1 METKKQKI
9 GNWFRTSISAKMFVV
24 GFIFLMLL
32 IPLGFVKDLIRERE
46 TRQAEV
52 IQEINE
58 KWGNEVV
65 LYGPI
70 IKVPYKTY
78 TEEKSFDEKT
88 KTFVKTY
95 QEILNHAYFLP
106 KTLNID
112 AEVHTKQLER
122 GIYESVV
129 YTSDV
134 VMNGHFSDLDFSIAD
149 VPEEDII
156 WDRATL
162 LMQTSNLKGIR
173 NEINVQLNT
182 EEYTLKPRFDE
193 AFMSTLESGFLADF
207 SGTKS
212 NTPFSI
218 HLKINGSAALRFIPV
233 GGETSVSMQSD
244 WHSPSFNGNYLPNDE
259 TKKINAQGFKAHWTI
274 LETNRQ
280 FGQQFFNLLP
290 NLNKF
295 AFGTSLIVPIDDYQK
310 TERTSK
316 YGIMIIGLTLLVFLL
331 IQIISK
337 IAIHPFQYFM
347 IGLALVMF
355 YTLLISISEHQNFLI
370 AYVIAGVAVVGLIT
384 AYSKTILKNKKFPL
398 LILGSLSALY
408 AFIFVIIQLENY
420 ALLVGSIGLF
430 IILGIVMFTSK
441 KIDWSPTE
449 QGE

>member
-9 GNWFRTSISAKMFVV
+9 GNWFRTSISARMLVV
-24 GFIFLMLL
+24 GFIFLILL

-78 TEEKSFDEKT
+78 TEEKIFDEQT
-88 KTFVKTY
+88 KTFTKNYKEV
-95 QEILNHAYFLP
+95 LNHAYFLP
-106 KTLNID
+106 KKLDIKSKVN
-112 AEVHTKQLER
+112 TKQLER
-122 GIYESVV
+122 GIYETVV
-129 YTSDV
+129 YSADIT
-134 VMNGHFSDLDFSIAD
+134 MNGKFSEFNFSTAD
-149 VPEEDII
+149 IPEKDIV

-162 LMQTSNLKGIR
+162 LLQTSNLKGIR
-173 NEINVQLNT
+173 NEIQISMNQQ
-182 EEYTLKPRFDE
+182 EYTLKPKFDE
-193 AFMSTLESGFLADF
+193 SYMSTLESGFLKGLFAKDKNPAF
-207 SGTKS
+207 SL
-212 NTPFSI
+212 NV
-218 HLKINGSAALRFIPV
+218 LINGSESLRFVPV
-233 GGETSVSMQSD
+233 GGETSVSMHSD

-259 TKKINAQGFKAHWTI
+259 TKKISDNGFEAHWTV

-280 FGQQFFNLLP
+280 FGQQFFNNLP

-295 AFGTSLIVPIDDYQK
+295 AFGTSLIIPIDDYQK

-316 YGIMIIGLTLLVFLL
+316 YGILIIGLTLLVFLL

-355 YTLLISISEHQNFLI
+355 YTLLISISEHQNFLL
-370 AYVIAGVAVVGLIT
+370 AYVIAGVSVVGLIT

-398 LILGSLSALY
+398 LVFGSLTALY

-441 KIDWSPTE
+441 KIDWGN
-449 QGE
+449 Q

>member
-9 GNWFRTSISAKMFVV
+9 GNWFKTSISARMLVV
-24 GFIFLMLL
+24 GFIFLILL
-32 IPLGFVKDLIRERE
+32 IPLSFVKDLIRERE

-70 IKVPYKTY
+70 VKVPYKTY
-78 TEEKSFDEKT
+78 TEEKIFDEQT
-88 KTFVKTY
+88 KTFTKNYKEV
-95 QEILNHAYFLP
+95 LNHAYFLP
-106 KTLNID
+106 KKLDIKSKVN
-112 AEVHTKQLER
+112 TKQLER
-122 GIYESVV
+122 GIYETVV
-129 YTSDV
+129 YSADIT
-134 VMNGHFSDLDFSIAD
+134 MNGKFSEFNFSTAD
-149 VPEEDII
+149 IPEKDIV
-156 WDRATL
+156 WDKATL
-162 LMQTSNLKGIR
+162 LLQTSNLKGIR
-173 NEINVQLNT
+173 NEIQITMNQQ
-182 EEYTLKPRFDE
+182 EYTLKPKFDE
-193 AFMSTLESGFLADF
+193 SYMSTLESGFLKGLFAKDKNPDF
-207 SGTKS
+207 SL
-212 NTPFSI
+212 NV
-218 HLKINGSAALRFIPV
+218 LINGSESLRFVPV
-233 GGETSVSMQSD
+233 GGETSVSMHSD

-259 TKKINAQGFKAHWTI
+259 TKKISDNGFEAYWTV

-280 FGQQFFNLLP
+280 FGQQFFNNLP

-295 AFGTSLIVPIDDYQK
+295 AFGTSLIIPIDDYQK

-316 YGIMIIGLTLLVFLL
+316 YGILIIGLTLLVFLL

-355 YTLLISISEHQNFLI
+355 YTLLISISEHQNFLL
-370 AYVIAGVAVVGLIT
+370 AYVIAGVSVVGLIT

-398 LILGSLSALY
+398 LVFGSLTALY

-441 KIDWSPTE
+441 KIDWGN
-449 QGE
+449 Q

>member
-32 IPLGFVKDLIRERE
+32 IPLGYVKDLIRERE

-78 TEEKSFDEKT
+78 TEEKTFDEKT
-88 KTFVKTY
+88 KTLVKNY
-95 QEILNHAYFLP
+95 KEVLNHAYFLP
-106 KTLNID
+106 KSLNITS
-112 AEVHTKQLER
+112 EVNTKQLER

-129 YTSDV
+129 YTAD
-134 VMNGHFSDLDFSIAD
+134 MDMKGDFTDFDFSKVDI
-149 VPEEDII
+149 PEEDII

-162 LMQTSNLKGIR
+162 LLQTSNLKGIR
-173 NEINVQLNT
+173 TEITIQMDQND
-182 EEYTLKPRFDE
+182 YTLKPKFDE
-193 AFMSTLESGFLADF
+193 AYMSTLESGFLTGL
-207 SGTKS
+207 GTNS
-212 NTPFSI
+212 NAPFSM

-233 GGETSVSMQSD
+233 GGETSVHMQSD
-244 WHSPSFNGNYLPNDE
+244 WHSPSFNGNFLPNDE
-259 TKKINAQGFKAHWTI
+259 TKKISDNGFEVHWTV

-280 FGQQFFNLLP
+280 FGQQFFNQLP
-290 NLNKF
+290 NLNTF
-295 AFGTSLIVPIDDYQK
+295 AFGTSLIVTIDDYQK

-370 AYVIAGVAVVGLIT
+370 AYIIAVVAVVGLIT
-384 AYSKTILKNKKFPL
+384 AYSKTILKHRKFPL

-441 KIDWSPTE
+441 KIDWANNA
-449 QGE
+449 

>member
-9 GNWFRTSISAKMFVV
+9 GNWFKTSISARMLVV
-24 GFIFLMLL
+24 GFIFLILL
-32 IPLGFVKDLIRERE
+32 IPLSFVKDLIRERE

-70 IKVPYKTY
+70 VKVPYKTY
-78 TEEKSFDEKT
+78 TEEKIFDEQT
-88 KTFVKTY
+88 KTFTKNYKEV
-95 QEILNHAYFLP
+95 LNHAYFLP
-106 KTLNID
+106 KKLDIKSKVN
-112 AEVHTKQLER
+112 TKQLER
-122 GIYESVV
+122 GIYETVV
-129 YTSDV
+129 YSADIT
-134 VMNGHFSDLDFSIAD
+134 MNGKFPEFNFSTAD
-149 VPEEDII
+149 IPEKDIV
-156 WDRATL
+156 WDKATL
-162 LMQTSNLKGIR
+162 LLQTSNLKGIR
-173 NEINVQLNT
+173 NEIQITMNQQ
-182 EEYTLKPRFDE
+182 EYTLKPKFDE
-193 AFMSTLESGFLADF
+193 SYMSTLESGFLKGLFAKDKNPAF
-207 SGTKS
+207 SF
-212 NTPFSI
+212 NV
-218 HLKINGSAALRFIPV
+218 LINGSESLRFVPV
-233 GGETSVSMQSD
+233 GGETSVSMHSD

-259 TKKINAQGFKAHWTI
+259 TKKISDNGFEAYWTV

-280 FGQQFFNLLP
+280 FGQQFFNNLP

-295 AFGTSLIVPIDDYQK
+295 AFGTSLIIPIDDYQK

-316 YGIMIIGLTLLVFLL
+316 YGILIIGLTLLVFLL

-355 YTLLISISEHQNFLI
+355 YTLLISISEHQNFLL
-370 AYVIAGVAVVGLIT
+370 AYVIAGVSVVGLIT

-398 LILGSLSALY
+398 LVFGSLTALY

-430 IILGIVMFTSK
+430 IILAIVMFTSK
-441 KIDWSPTE
+441 KIDWGN
-449 QGE
+449 Q

>member
-9 GNWFRTSISAKMFVV
+9 GNWFRTSISARMLVV
-24 GFIFLMLL
+24 GFIFLILL

-46 TRQAEV
+46 TRQAGV

-70 IKVPYKTY
+70 VKVPYKTY
-78 TEEKSFDEKT
+78 TEEKIFDEQT
-88 KTFVKTY
+88 KTFTKNYKEV
-95 QEILNHAYFLP
+95 LNHAYFLP
-106 KTLNID
+106 KKLDIKSKVN
-112 AEVHTKQLER
+112 TKQLER
-122 GIYESVV
+122 GIYETVV
-129 YTSDV
+129 YSADIT
-134 VMNGHFSDLDFSIAD
+134 MNGKFPEFNFSTAD
-149 VPEEDII
+149 IPEKDIV
-156 WDRATL
+156 WDKATL
-162 LMQTSNLKGIR
+162 LLQTSNLKGIR
-173 NEINVQLNT
+173 NEIQITMNQQ
-182 EEYTLKPRFDE
+182 EYTLKPKFDE
-193 AFMSTLESGFLADF
+193 SYMSTLESGFLKGLFAKDKNPAF
-207 SGTKS
+207 SF
-212 NTPFSI
+212 NV
-218 HLKINGSAALRFIPV
+218 LINGSESLRFVPV
-233 GGETSVSMQSD
+233 GGETSVSMHSD

-259 TKKINAQGFKAHWTI
+259 TKKISDNGFEAYWTV

-280 FGQQFFNLLP
+280 FGQQFFNNLP

-295 AFGTSLIVPIDDYQK
+295 AFGTSLIIPIDDYQK

-316 YGIMIIGLTLLVFLL
+316 YGILIIGLTLLVFLL

-355 YTLLISISEHQNFLI
+355 YTLLISISEHQNFLL
-370 AYVIAGVAVVGLIT
+370 AYVIAGVSVVGLIT

-398 LILGSLSALY
+398 LVFGSLTALY

-441 KIDWSPTE
+441 KIDWGN
-449 QGE
+449 Q

>member
-9 GNWFRTSISAKMFVV
+9 GNWFRTSITAKMFMV
-24 GFIFLMLL
+24 GFIFLILL

-78 TEEKSFDEKT
+78 TEEKTFDERT
-88 KTFVKTY
+88 KTFTKNY
-95 QEILNHAYFLP
+95 QVVLNHAYFLP
-106 KTLNID
+106 KTLEISS
-112 AEVHTKQLER
+112 EVNTKQLER

-129 YTSDV
+129 YTADV
-134 VMNGHFSDLDFSIAD
+134 DMKGNFEDFDFSTAD
-149 VPEEDII
+149 VQEEDII

-162 LMQTSNLKGIR
+162 ILQTSNLKGIR
-173 NEINVQLNT
+173 NEIHVDLNT

-193 AFMSTLESGFLADF
+193 ALMSTLESGFLTDL
-207 SGTKS
+207 SETES

-233 GGETSVSMQSD
+233 GAETSVSMHSD

-280 FGQQFFNLLP
+280 FGQQFFNHLP
-290 NLNKF
+290 NLDKF

-355 YTLLISISEHQNFLI
+355 YTLLISISEHQNFHI

-430 IILGIVMFTSK
+430 IILGIIMFTSK
-441 KIDWSPTE
+441 KIDWSNSD
-449 QGE
+449 

>member
-9 GNWFRTSISAKMFVV
+9 GNWFRTSISARMLVV
-24 GFIFLMLL
+24 GFIFLILL

-70 IKVPYKTY
+70 VKVPYKTY
-78 TEEKSFDEKT
+78 TEEKIFDEQT
-88 KTFVKTY
+88 KTFTKNYKEV
-95 QEILNHAYFLP
+95 LNHAYFLP
-106 KTLNID
+106 KKLDIKSKVN
-112 AEVHTKQLER
+112 TKQLER
-122 GIYESVV
+122 GIYETVV
-129 YTSDV
+129 YSADIT
-134 VMNGHFSDLDFSIAD
+134 MNGKFPEFNFSTAD
-149 VPEEDII
+149 IPEKDIV
-156 WDRATL
+156 WDKATL
-162 LMQTSNLKGIR
+162 LLQTSNLKGIR
-173 NEINVQLNT
+173 NEIQITMNQQ
-182 EEYTLKPRFDE
+182 EYTLKPKFDE
-193 AFMSTLESGFLADF
+193 SYMSTLESGFLKGLFAKDKNPAF
-207 SGTKS
+207 SF
-212 NTPFSI
+212 NV
-218 HLKINGSAALRFIPV
+218 LINGSESLRFVPV
-233 GGETSVSMQSD
+233 GGETSVSMHSD

-259 TKKINAQGFKAHWTI
+259 TKKISDNGFEAYWTV

-280 FGQQFFNLLP
+280 FGQQFFNNLP

-295 AFGTSLIVPIDDYQK
+295 AFGTSLIIPIDDYQK

-316 YGIMIIGLTLLVFLL
+316 YGILIIGLTLLVFLL

-355 YTLLISISEHQNFLI
+355 YTLLISISEHQNFLL
-370 AYVIAGVAVVGLIT
+370 AYVIAGVSVVGLIT

-398 LILGSLSALY
+398 LVFGSLTALY

-441 KIDWSPTE
+441 KIDWGN
-449 QGE
+449 Q

>member
-9 GNWFRTSISAKMFVV
+9 GNWFRTSISARMLVV
-24 GFIFLMLL
+24 GFIFLILL

-70 IKVPYKTY
+70 VKVPYKTY
-78 TEEKSFDEKT
+78 TEEKIFDEQT
-88 KTFVKTY
+88 KTFTKNYKEV
-95 QEILNHAYFLP
+95 LNHAYFLP
-106 KTLNID
+106 KKLDIKSKVN
-112 AEVHTKQLER
+112 TKQLER
-122 GIYESVV
+122 GIYETVV
-129 YTSDV
+129 YSADIT
-134 VMNGHFSDLDFSIAD
+134 MNGKFSEFNFSTAD
-149 VPEEDII
+149 IPEKDIV
-156 WDRATL
+156 WDKATL
-162 LMQTSNLKGIR
+162 LLQTSNLKGIR
-173 NEINVQLNT
+173 NEIQITMNQQ
-182 EEYTLKPRFDE
+182 EYTLKPKFDE
-193 AFMSTLESGFLADF
+193 SYMSTLESGFLKGLFAKDKNPAF
-207 SGTKS
+207 SL
-212 NTPFSI
+212 NV
-218 HLKINGSAALRFIPV
+218 LINGSESLRFVPV
-233 GGETSVSMQSD
+233 GGETSVSMHSD

-259 TKKINAQGFKAHWTI
+259 TKKISDNGFEAHWTV

-280 FGQQFFNLLP
+280 FGQQFFNNLP

-295 AFGTSLIVPIDDYQK
+295 AFGTSLIIPIDDYQK

-316 YGIMIIGLTLLVFLL
+316 YGVLIIGLTLLVFLL

-355 YTLLISISEHQNFLI
+355 YTLLISISEHQNFLL
-370 AYVIAGVAVVGLIT
+370 AYVIAGVSVVGLIT

-398 LILGSLSALY
+398 LVFGSLTALY

-430 IILGIVMFTSK
+430 IILAIVMFTSK
-441 KIDWSPTE
+441 KIDWGN
-449 QGE
+449 Q